1 MAPNDINDDAK
12 EIELPVGETVVD
24 VAVVVLGAPD
34 WLFVVV
40 VDINFINNGPE
51 EVTAVDEPPTLIFFL
66 IFFSL
71 SPLKTKKKRKL
82 TAPFLRELRD
92 KDIVA
97 MLVVLTTNTK
107 KKLLVMNT
115 KYRIFQ
121 EMKEEG
127 REMGEK

>member
-12 EIELPVGETVVD
+12 EIELPVGETVLE

-71 SPLKTKKKRKL
+71 SPLKTKKEKKINCTISERAKRQRHCGHVGGL
-82 TAPFLRELRD
+82 NNLYLEEL
-92 KDIVA
+92 
-97 MLVVLTTNTK
+97 L
-107 KKLLVMNT
+107 
-115 KYRIFQ
+115 
-121 EMKEEG
+121 
-127 REMGEK
+127 